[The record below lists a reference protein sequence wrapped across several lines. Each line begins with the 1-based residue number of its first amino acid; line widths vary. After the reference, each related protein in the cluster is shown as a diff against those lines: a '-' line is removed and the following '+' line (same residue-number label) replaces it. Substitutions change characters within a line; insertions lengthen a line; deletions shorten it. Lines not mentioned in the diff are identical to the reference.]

1 MLTDKVSLYVGFAL
15 LFSYVRLRQ
24 SQILVSLY
32 IYPIFWLVI
41 RKPCP
46 PNSITCAA
54 DCSNTPLERLML
66 ADPTHCSVS
75 YLLDFDSEF
84 LNQTDG
90 FDFDRILS
98 SLHSFSSSSGP
109 GT

>member
-1 MLTDKVSLYVGFAL
+1 
-15 LFSYVRLRQ
+15 
-24 SQILVSLY
+24 
-32 IYPIFWLVI
+32 
-41 RKPCP
+41 
-46 PNSITCAA
+46 
-54 DCSNTPLERLML
+54 ML

-75 YLLDFDSEF
+75 YRLDFDSEF
-84 LNQTDG
+84 LNQTDS